1 MPLEGKTIAMTGGS
15 GGIGR
20 ALAKELKSAGARLA
34 IVSRRSDAPEGCALI
49 RADLSSPH
57 DIDDAAGNIAR
68 QAPDILINMA
78 GIQHFGPLEDETPE
92 HLAQGLMVN
101 LIAPVALTRAVLP
114 LMKQRRSGHIVNVGS
129 IFGSIPFA
137 HFASYSAAKAGLH
150 GFSQALRRE
159 VAGLGI
165 AVTHIA
171 PRAVKAGLTTPEVLR
186 FAQLARISLDE
197 PEAVAR
203 RIAKAIAL
211 RRKEVYI
218 GFPESA
224 VVRINALLPRLV
236 DRALAPTDARARAHL
251 FAKPQSRR

>member
-1 MPLEGKTIAMTGGS
+1 MPLEGAKIVMTGGS

-20 ALAKELKSAGARLA
+20 AVARELLSAGARLA
-34 IVSRRSDAPEGCALI
+34 IASRRSDPPAGCELI
-49 RADLSSPH
+49 RADLSTPQG
-57 DIDDAAGNIAR
+57 IDKAAGKIAR

-92 HLAQGLMVN
+92 HLAQGFMVN
-101 LIAPVALTRAVLP
+101 LMAPVALTRTVLP
-114 LMKQRRSGHIVNVGS
+114 LMKRRRSGQIVNVGS

-137 HFASYSAAKAGLH
+137 HFASYSAAKAGLA

-159 VAGLGI
+159 VSGLGI

-186 FAQLARISLDE
+186 FAQLARITLDE
-197 PEAVAR
+197 PEAVAQR
-203 RIAKAIAL
+203 MARAIAL
-211 RRKEVYI
+211 RRKDVYI

-224 VVRINALLPRLV
+224 FVCINALLPRLV
-236 DRALAPTDARARAHL
+236 DRALAPTDARARSHL
-251 FAKPQSRR
+251 FPKPSSRR

>member
-1 MPLEGKTIAMTGGS
+1 MTGGS

-20 ALAKELKSAGARLA
+20 ALARELTAAGAQLA
-34 IVSRRSDAPEGCALI
+34 IASRGSDLPVDCELI
-49 RADLSSPH
+49 RANLSTPRG
-57 DIDDAAGNIAR
+57 IDEAAGEIAR
-68 QAPDILINMA
+68 QVPDILINMA
-78 GIQHFGPLEDETPE
+78 GIQHFGPLEDETPQ
-92 HLAQGLMVN
+92 HLAEGFMVN

-114 LMKQRRSGHIVNVGS
+114 VMKRRKDGHIVNVGS

-159 VAGLGI
+159 VSGTGI

-171 PRAVKAGLTTPEVLR
+171 PRAVRAGLSTPKVLR
-186 FAQLARISLDE
+186 FAQLARITLDE

-203 RIAKAIAL
+203 RMAKAIAA
-211 RRKEVYI
+211 RRKDLYI

-224 VVRINALLPRLV
+224 LVRVNALLPRLV
-236 DRALAPTDARARAHL
+236 DRALAATDARARSHL
-251 FAKPQSRR
+251 FSKPL

>member
-1 MPLEGKTIAMTGGS
+1 MPLEGKNIVMTGGS

-20 ALAKELKSAGARLA
+20 ALAKELLSAGARLA
-34 IVSRRSDAPEGCALI
+34 IASRGSDLPTDGELI
-49 RADLSSPH
+49 HADLSTPGGISE
-57 DIDDAAGNIAR
+57 AAGEIAR

-92 HLAQGLMVN
+92 HLAESFTVN

-114 LMKQRRSGHIVNVGS
+114 VMKRRRSGQIVNVGS

-137 HFASYSAAKAGLH
+137 HFASYSAAKAGLA

-159 VAGLGI
+159 VSGTGI

-171 PRAVKAGLTTPEVLR
+171 PRAVRAGLSSPEVLR
-186 FAQLARISLDE
+186 FAQLARITLDE
-197 PEAVAR
+197 PDAVAR
-203 RIAKAIAL
+203 RMARAIGA
-211 RRKEVYI
+211 RRKDVYI

-224 VVRINALLPRLV
+224 LVRINALLPRLV
-236 DRALAPTDARARAHL
+236 DRALAAGDARTRSHL
-251 FAKPQSRR
+251 FSKP